1 MNIHQKVL
9 LAAKRDRDEHFKK
22 KTRKKPKRRRRSLR
36 LSIPFSNFYNS
47 QNYEEEKYIKTRFQ
61 KAIRIQKSPFRT
73 LLRYKHR
80 GEYEPRIVAAF
91 VNKSINCPFDMLSY
105 KTLLKIINVNLKNS

>member
-1 MNIHQKVL
+1 MNIDEKVL
-9 LAAKRDRDEHFKK
+9 LAAKKAKDEHFKK
-22 KTRKKPKRRRRSLR
+22 KTRKKPKRRRRALR
-36 LSIPFSNFYNS
+36 LSIPFSNFYNT
-47 QNYEEEKYIKTRFQ
+47 QNYEEEKHIKNRFQ
-61 KAIRIQKSPFRT
+61 TAIRIRKSPFRD

-80 GEYEPRIVAAF
+80 GEHEPRIIAAF